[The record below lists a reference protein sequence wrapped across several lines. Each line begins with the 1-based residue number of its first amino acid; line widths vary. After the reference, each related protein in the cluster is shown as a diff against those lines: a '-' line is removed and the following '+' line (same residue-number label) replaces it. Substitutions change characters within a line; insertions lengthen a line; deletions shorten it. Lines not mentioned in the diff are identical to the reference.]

1 MSLAA
6 GSESPA
12 SSDVLISACLQKCDL
27 FFQNFC
33 LKIAFACTYP
43 ICHDDDGDFGWRR
56 RMAGVSGRVALVTGA
71 GAPGGIGFAIAKA
84 LAEAGARVAVTA
96 TSERIHDRAAE
107 LSALSHIADLT
118 DPDQVAGLFQT
129 VEAQLGPVEIL
140 VNNAGMV
147 QTGKDVPRGH
157 LADWSDAVWAHHMAL
172 NINTTFHCCRAALP
186 GMAARG
192 FGRIVNISSVTG
204 PLVTID
210 GSSAYATAK
219 AAITGMTR
227 SIALEYGGKGVTCN
241 AVLPGWIATES
252 SSPDE
257 IRAGKRTPVGRP
269 GTPDEVAACVRF
281 LASDEA
287 SYVTGAMLVV
297 DGGNTLQ
304 EMKG

>member
-1 MSLAA
+1 
-6 GSESPA
+6 
-12 SSDVLISACLQKCDL
+12 
-27 FFQNFC
+27 
-33 LKIAFACTYP
+33 
-43 ICHDDDGDFGWRR
+43 
-56 RMAGVSGRVALVTGA
+56 MAGVQGRVALVTGA
-71 GAPGGIGFAIAKA
+71 GSAEGIGFAIARA
-84 LAEAGARVAVTA
+84 LVGAGARVAVTA
-96 TSERIHDRAAE
+96 TTARIHDRAA
-107 LSALSHIADLT
+107 ALGGVGHVADLT
-118 DPDQVAGLFQT
+118 DPAQVAQLFAE
-129 VEAQLGPVEIL
+129 VEARLGPVEIL

-147 QTGKDVPRGH
+147 QSGRDVARAQ
-157 LADWSDAVWAHHMAL
+157 LAGWSDAAWAHHMAL

-192 FGRIVNISSVTG
+192 HGRIVNISSVTG
-204 PLVTID
+204 PVVSID

-219 AAITGMTR
+219 AAVTGMTR
-227 SIALEYGGKGVTCN
+227 SIALEYGRQGVTCN

-257 IRAGKRTPVGRP
+257 IAAGTRTPAGRP
-269 GTPDEVAACVRF
+269 GTPDEVAACALF

>member
-1 MSLAA
+1 
-6 GSESPA
+6 
-12 SSDVLISACLQKCDL
+12 
-27 FFQNFC
+27 
-33 LKIAFACTYP
+33 
-43 ICHDDDGDFGWRR
+43 
-56 RMAGVSGRVALVTGA
+56 VALVTGA

-84 LAEAGARVAVTA
+84 LVAGGARVCVTA
-96 TSERIHDRAAE
+96 TTDRIHARAAE

-118 DPDQVAGLFQT
+118 DPAQVAGLFT
-129 VEAQLGPVEIL
+129 AVEASLGPVEIL

-147 QTGKDVPRGH
+147 QSGKDVPRGH
-157 LADWSDAVWAHHMAL
+157 LADWTDATWAHHMAL
-172 NINTTFHCCRAALP
+172 NINTTFHTCRAALP

-192 FGRIVNISSVTG
+192 YGRIVNISSVTG
-204 PLVTID
+204 PVVTID

-227 SIALEYGGKGVTCN
+227 SIALEYGGQGVTCN

-257 IRAGKRTPVGRP
+257 IRAGTRTPAGRP

-281 LASDEA
+281 LASEEA
-287 SYVTGAMLVV
+287 SYVAGAMLVV

>member
-1 MSLAA
+1 
-6 GSESPA
+6 
-12 SSDVLISACLQKCDL
+12 
-27 FFQNFC
+27 
-33 LKIAFACTYP
+33 
-43 ICHDDDGDFGWRR
+43 
-56 RMAGVSGRVALVTGA
+56 MAGVAGRVALVTGV
-71 GAPGGIGFAIAKA
+71 GAAGGIGLAIARS
-84 LAEAGARVAVTA
+84 LAHAGARVAITA
-96 TSERIHDRAAE
+96 TSARVQDRAAE
-107 LSALSHIADLT
+107 IGAFAHVADLT
-118 DPDQVAGLFQT
+118 DPAQVAGLFAAI
-129 VEAQLGPVEIL
+129 EGALGPVEVL
-140 VNNAGMV
+140 MNNAGMV
-147 QTGKDVPRGH
+147 QTGKEVARARLDG
-157 LADWSDAVWAHHMAL
+157 WSDQAWAHHMAL
-172 NINTTFHCCRAALP
+172 NIGTTFHCCRAALP

-227 SIALEYGGKGVTCN
+227 SIALEYGGQGVTCN

-252 SSPDE
+252 SSEDE
-257 IRAGKRTPVGRP
+257 IRAGRSTPAGRP
-269 GTPDEVAACVRF
+269 GTPDEVAACALF

>member
-1 MSLAA
+1 MGAA
-6 GSESPA
+6 M
-12 SSDVLISACLQKCDL
+12 
-27 FFQNFC
+27 
-33 LKIAFACTYP
+33 T
-43 ICHDDDGDFGWRR
+43 
-56 RMAGVSGRVALVTGA
+56 GVAGRVALVTGA
-71 GAPGGIGFAIAKA
+71 GAPGGIGFAIARA
-84 LAEAGARVAVTA
+84 LAAGGARLCVTA
-96 TSERIHDRAAE
+96 TTGRIHARGEE
-107 LSALSHIADLT
+107 LGAMSHIADLT
-118 DPDQVAGLFQT
+118 DPAQVTGLFAA

-147 QTGKDVPRGH
+147 QTGLDVPRGH
-157 LADWSDAVWAHHMAL
+157 LADWTDEVWAHHMAL

-186 GMAARG
+186 GMAARR

-204 PLVTID
+204 PVVTID

-227 SIALEYGGKGVTCN
+227 SIALEYGPRGVTCN

-257 IRAGKRTPVGRP
+257 IAAGTRTPVGRP
-269 GTPDEVAACVRF
+269 GRPEEVAACALF

-297 DGGNTLQ
+297 DGGNTVQ